1 MADIKEN
8 TSSLPRLTFKKG
20 DLVIKEG
27 DYGLS
32 IYKVLQGKVQIFTEA
47 DTTEIPLATLGAGEV
62 IGEMI
67 LLDRDISRRAASVR
81 ALEDSILEVWHP
93 SMLSNEYKEMPS
105 MLKYIADQAL
115 NRLVRMNKVIA
126 KMTKKQQQSAVLKR
140 KDPWAPQRRF
150 YRKQVNLQFVGQG
163 IDSSGKDRFI
173 GTIKDISLSGAGLEV
188 RSQKLTFPL
197 RLDDELV
204 INTTLP
210 NGKEISFTAQII
222 SINEAKS
229 PGMLLLG
236 VSFTELSARASK
248 DLGFF
253 LLPA

>member
-1 MADIKEN
+1 MN
-8 TSSLPRLTFKKG
+8 TTKDDHSSLPQLRYKKG
-20 DLVIKEG
+20 DLIIKEG

-32 IYKVLQGKVQIFTEA
+32 IYKVIQGKVQIFTES
-47 DTTEIPLATLGAGEV
+47 DSVEIPLATLTAGEV

-67 LLDRDISRRAASVR
+67 LLDRDISQRAASVR

-126 KMTKKQQQSAVLKR
+126 KLTRKQQQNAMLKR
-140 KDPWAPQRRF
+140 KDPWSPQRRF
-150 YRKQVNLQFVGQG
+150 YRKQVDLPFVAEG
-163 IDSSGKDRFI
+163 IDSNQKDRFT
-173 GTIKDISLSGAGLEV
+173 GSIKDISLSGAGLEIG
-188 RSQKLTFPL
+188 SKKLAFPL
-197 RLDDELV
+197 QLDEIIV

-210 NGKEISFTAQII
+210 NKKEISVTAQII
-222 SINEAKS
+222 SINQGKS
-229 PGMLLLG
+229 PGTLLLG
-236 VSFTELSARASK
+236 VSFTELSPRASK

>member
-1 MADIKEN
+1 MVDIKEN
-8 TSSLPRLTFKKG
+8 TSGLPRLRFKKG
-20 DLVIKEG
+20 ELVIKEG

-126 KMTKKQQQSAVLKR
+126 NMTKKQQQNVMLKR

-222 SINEAKS
+222 SINEGQSTGK
-229 PGMLLLG
+229 LLLG

>member
-1 MADIKEN
+1 MSTTKED
-8 TSSLPRLTFKKG
+8 TSSLPQLRFKKG
-20 DLVIKEG
+20 DLIIKEG

-32 IYKVLQGKVQIFTEA
+32 IYKVIQGKVQIFTES
-47 DTTEIPLATLGAGEV
+47 DNTEIPLATLAAGEV

-81 ALEDSILEVWHP
+81 AVEDSILEVWHP

-115 NRLVRMNKVIA
+115 NRLLRMNKVIA
-126 KMTKKQQQSAVLKR
+126 KMTKKQQQNAMLKR
-140 KDPWAPQRRF
+140 KDPWSPQRRF
-150 YRKQVNLQFVGQG
+150 YRKQVELPFVGQG
-163 IDSSGKDRFI
+163 IDSNQEDRFT

-210 NGKEISFTAQII
+210 NKKEISVTAQII
-222 SINEAKS
+222 SINEGKS
-229 PGMLLLG
+229 PGTLLLG
-236 VSFTELSARASK
+236 VSFMELSPRASK

>member
-1 MADIKEN
+1 MKKEQ
-8 TSSLPRLTFKKG
+8 SKSAPLPRLKFKKG

-32 IYKVLQGKVQIFTEA
+32 IYKVIEGKVQIFTEA
-47 DTTEIPLATLGAGEV
+47 DATEIPLATLGAGEV

-67 LLDRDISRRAASVR
+67 LLDRDISRRAASAR
-81 ALEDSILEVWHP
+81 ALEDSVLEVWHP

-115 NRLVRMNKVIA
+115 NRLVRMNRVIA
-126 KMTKKQQQSAVLKR
+126 QMTKRQQQRAMLKR

-150 YRKQVNLQFVGQG
+150 YRKKVNLQFVAQG
-163 IDSSGKDRFI
+163 IESTGKDRFI
-173 GTIKDISLSGAGLEV
+173 GNIKDISLSGAGLQV
-188 RSQKLTFPL
+188 KSSRHTFPHQ
-197 RLDDELV
+197 LDDEIV

-210 NGKEISFTAQII
+210 NGKEISVTAGLI
-222 SINEAKS
+222 SINEGKS
-229 PGMLLLG
+229 PGTLLLG
-236 VSFTELSARASK
+236 VSFTELTARASK